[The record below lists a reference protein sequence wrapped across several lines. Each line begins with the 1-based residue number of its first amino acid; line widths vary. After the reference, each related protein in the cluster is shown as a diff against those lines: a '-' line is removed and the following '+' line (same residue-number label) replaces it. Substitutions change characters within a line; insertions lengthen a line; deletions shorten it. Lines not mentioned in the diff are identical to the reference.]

1 MTLPRDGQKGVRL
14 QGPITPFRLSSNSS
28 DEQQM
33 KKCSWLLDCKLLILK
48 KHLKSEMTNK
58 TEPLH
63 KGQKESGPYIKV
75 QTRVNAGIVRQKR
88 ERSREVVVMER
99 WPVSGGS
106 TVQLNNIYYTTT

>member
-1 MTLPRDGQKGVRL
+1 MIDIALWWSKGVRL
-14 QGPITPFRLSSNSS
+14 QGPINDNPTNSP

-48 KHLKSEMTNK
+48 QHLKSELMKK

-75 QTRVNAGIVRQKR
+75 QTRVNVGIVRQKK
-88 ERSREVVVMER
+88 V
-99 WPVSGGS
+99 PF
-106 TVQLNNIYYTTT
+106 